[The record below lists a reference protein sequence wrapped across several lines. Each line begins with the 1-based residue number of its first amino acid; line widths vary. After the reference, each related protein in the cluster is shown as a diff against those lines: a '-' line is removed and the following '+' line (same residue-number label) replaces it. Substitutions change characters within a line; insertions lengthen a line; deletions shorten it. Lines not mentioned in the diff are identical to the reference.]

1 MDDVIFLEN
10 SQIFKIQYL
19 RNYAIKMHRVNAKKF
34 KKFFPNDLFYKINN
48 DSDFIAP
55 FNAAQLQS
63 IMRVNRVILDTTVFC
78 IFIF

>member
-1 MDDVIFLEN
+1 MDDVIFSED

-34 KKFFPNDLFYKINN
+34 QKFFPNDMFYKINN

-55 FNAAQLQS
+55 LKESIIESRFNPKKSKDKA
-63 IMRVNRVILDTTVFC
+63 IFDTHSKK
-78 IFIF
+78 